1 MSEVLKKDREYVW
14 HPFTQM
20 HTAPAPLEIVRAK
33 DTVLYT
39 ADGREYIDCNSSWW
53 VNVHGH
59 GNEYIGKAISEQFQQ
74 IDHVIFAGATH
85 AKGVELA
92 ERIVKLL
99 PDNLTKVFFS
109 DNGSTAIEVAL
120 KMVFQYWFNK
130 GDAKQRI
137 LALDGAYHGDT
148 FGAMAIGQR
157 GYFNKPFEHFFFD
170 VDFLDFPTNENE
182 FELLKKAR
190 SLFETNEFA
199 ALILEPLVQ
208 GAAGMRMY
216 SVQFLNE
223 LVSLA
228 KEYNVLVIL
237 DEVMTAWGR
246 TGKYFAFEHSAI
258 VPDIVCLSKGLT
270 GGVLPLG
277 LTVASQEIYTAFLS
291 EDKLKALLHGHSF
304 TGNPL
309 SCAAACASLDLFE
322 LERTWEQIE
331 MISAENKRFQ
341 SELVSN
347 TIQEI
352 RVYGT
357 ILEIELKVSGESSY
371 FAAIR
376 DKAYNYFLENGLLI
390 RPLGNIIFINPP
402 FCISNDK
409 LAKVHNTI
417 ISFLEKLTNEIDN
430 SNSQSKG
437 SSNHEIFDLDF

>member
-1 MSEVLKKDREYVW
+1 
-14 HPFTQM
+14 
-20 HTAPAPLEIVRAK
+20 
-33 DTVLYT
+33 
-39 ADGREYIDCNSSWW
+39 
-53 VNVHGH
+53 
-59 GNEYIGKAISEQFQQ
+59 
-74 IDHVIFAGATH
+74 
-85 AKGVELA
+85 
-92 ERIVKLL
+92 
-99 PDNLTKVFFS
+99 
-109 DNGSTAIEVAL
+109 
-120 KMVFQYWFNK
+120 
-130 GDAKQRI
+130 
-137 LALDGAYHGDT
+137 
-148 FGAMAIGQR
+148 
-157 GYFNKPFEHFFFD
+157 
-170 VDFLDFPTNENE
+170 
-182 FELLKKAR
+182 
-190 SLFETNEFA
+190 
-199 ALILEPLVQ
+199 
-208 GAAGMRMY
+208 
-216 SVQFLNE
+216 
-223 LVSLA
+223 
-228 KEYNVLVIL
+228 VLVIL

-309 SCAAACASLDLFE
+309 SSAAACASLDLFE

-331 MISAENKRFQ
+331 MISAENKRFVAT
-341 SELVSN
+341 LVSKQ
-347 TIQEI
+347 IQDI
-352 RVYGT
+352 RVCGT
-357 ILEIELKVSGESSY
+357 ILAIELKVSGESSY

-402 FCISNDK
+402 FCISNNQ

>member
-1 MSEVLKKDREYVW
+1 
-14 HPFTQM
+14 
-20 HTAPAPLEIVRAK
+20 
-33 DTVLYT
+33 
-39 ADGREYIDCNSSWW
+39 
-53 VNVHGH
+53 
-59 GNEYIGKAISEQFQQ
+59 
-74 IDHVIFAGATH
+74 
-85 AKGVELA
+85 
-92 ERIVKLL
+92 
-99 PDNLTKVFFS
+99 
-109 DNGSTAIEVAL
+109 
-120 KMVFQYWFNK
+120 
-130 GDAKQRI
+130 
-137 LALDGAYHGDT
+137 
-148 FGAMAIGQR
+148 MAIGQR

-182 FELLKKAR
+182 FALLKKAR

-277 LTVASQEIYTAFLS
+277 LTVASHEIYTAFLS

-331 MISAENKRFQ
+331 MISAENKRFVAT
-341 SELVSN
+341 LVSKQ
-347 TIQEI
+347 IQDI
-352 RVYGT
+352 RACGT
-357 ILEIELKVSGESSY
+357 ILAIELKVSGESSY

-402 FCISNDK
+402 FCISNDQ

-417 ISFLEKLTNEIDN
+417 ISFLDTLTNEIDN